1 MCPILVF
8 LKKLGLKSNGKIY
21 QQHLVL
27 RRRSRYAGF
36 TERRGI
42 MKNSWRFFIVVEAL
56 LFLFGLWQIL
66 HNPGL
71 AVLVVL
77 GILSVCY
84 AMKKQYRTNFN
95 NFQLV
100 LGIILILIGILNSPA
115 FWLILVFAILF
126 IGLKGVEV
134 AGVDITQ
141 RAPWR
146 KKQMIIVET
155 TNTESRSGRRFK
167 RPWFANERIGSHVY
181 EWDDIN
187 INLLSGDTIVDLG
200 NTLLP
205 KDDSTIIIRKGFG
218 RTRILVP
225 LGVAVLLEHSTF
237 YGNVTFEEEVYH
249 LKNES
254 LKIYSNDFDT
264 NNRRL
269 KILTNTLGGDIEVIR
284 V

>member
-1 MCPILVF
+1 MNNP
-8 LKKLGLKSNGKIY
+8 
-21 QQHLVL
+21 
-27 RRRSRYAGF
+27 
-36 TERRGI
+36 
-42 MKNSWRFFIVVEAL
+42 WRFFIVVESL
-56 LFLFGLWQIL
+56 LFIFALWQII

-71 AVLVVL
+71 AVLMVL
-77 GILSVCY
+77 GILSVVY
-84 AMKKQYRTNFN
+84 AMKKVHRTNFN

-100 LGIILILIGILNSPA
+100 LGIILILIGVMNSPA
-115 FWLILVFAILF
+115 FWLMLVIGVLF
-126 IGLKGVEV
+126 IGLKGVEI

-146 KKQMIIVET
+146 KKQMIMVET
-155 TNTESRSGRRFK
+155 ANVEPKGGRRFK
-167 RPWFANERIGSHVY
+167 RPWFANERIGSNVY

-187 INLLSGDTIVDLG
+187 IDIISGDTIVDLG

-205 KDDSTIIIRKGFG
+205 KDDSIIIIRKGFG

-225 LGVAVLLEHSTF
+225 LGVAVTLEHSTF
-237 YGNVTFEEEVYH
+237 YGSVNFEEEKYH

-254 LKIYSNDFDT
+254 LKIYSNDFDS

-269 KILTNTLGGDIEVIR
+269 KIITNTLVGDVEVIR